1 VQPLHTQDLLGPRV
15 GGAQRGGRAI
25 KLLCH

>member
-1 VQPLHTQDLLGPRV
+1 VR

-25 KLLCH
+25 VRPVERINLIVGDG